1 MLSEHLL
8 WPLDPCSL
16 ILTTRVCWGW
26 RVAQQMLVQSHSQ
39 TLRGTMVLVQLAE
52 TPSLRQTLWFLRSE
66 IVSLHNWQAS
76 QVTLKQVACEF
87 HFDETALTVFF
98 WMNSHSYIHHR
109 MWFAI
114 CCNYFRHFPRLP
126 HFYTFCFSR
135 VKALFPPFIPTR
147 SLLGFPA
154 LLPAKNTASPCFPYL
169 RQYTLPFKTQFPLLL
184 RNWPQVQERC
194 SGRMFS
200 WEPTALPPGHGYR
213 AHLFLFQVH
222 VVMRFITN
230 FIPTSPTEYL
240 LDPCVRAGTLV
251 FLLIIISQHQAQS
264 LIYTR
269 HFMII
274 CR

>member
-16 ILTTRVCWGW
+16 ILTVGVCWGR

-39 TLRGTMVLVQLAE
+39 TLRGTMVLVELAD
-52 TPSLRQTLWFLRSE
+52 
-66 IVSLHNWQAS
+66 IVIPEVWDSVPAS
-76 QVTLKQVACEF
+76 QVTLMQVACEF
-87 HFDETALTVFF
+87 HFDKIALNVFF
-98 WMNSHSYIHHR
+98 WMNSHLYIRHQI
-109 MWFAI
+109 WFAI
-114 CCNYFRHFPRLP
+114 CCYYFRHFPRLP

-154 LLPAKNTASPCFPYL
+154 LLPAKNTTSPCFPYL
-169 RQYTLPFKTQFPLLL
+169 WQHPLPFKTQFPLLF
-184 RNWPQVQERC
+184 RNWSQVQVRC
-194 SGRMFS
+194 CGRIFS
-200 WEPTALPPGHGYR
+200 WQPRAVPPGHGHR
-213 AHLFLFQVH
+213 THLFLFQVH
-222 VVMRFITN
+222 VVTCFISN
-230 FIPTSPTEYL
+230 FIPASPTEYL

-251 FLLIIISQHQAQS
+251 FLLIIISQHRAQS

-269 HFMII
+269 NFMII